1 MAAMR
6 SGSEG
11 VSSIRFEADDNHVN
25 LISLVPPPSQ
35 LTLRSYNVLTGALVQ
50 VSLKEWIMGGL
61 FSQRSLVIHG
71 HAQCAKTPVARAV
84 CAFLATRL
92 QAASGNDPFY
102 LKVGTADTLRDATRD
117 GLMRAGVPILF
128 DEVSPAAPRGSRH
141 AMGIEDVKHM
151 TEAAETSSL
160 DGRCKDIVFA
170 YPQPKLF
177 TSNAASPHEWFNALP
192 IDIFVQTDAQRL
204 ALHADVA
211 AVFKRCYFLHVT
223 NCMIPQSVH
232 DRHEADKLASLSA
245 QMSSFVG
252 PDLP

>member
-1 MAAMR
+1 
-6 SGSEG
+6 
-11 VSSIRFEADDNHVN
+11 
-25 LISLVPPPSQ
+25 
-35 LTLRSYNVLTGALVQ
+35 
-50 VSLKEWIMGGL
+50 
-61 FSQRSLVIHG
+61 
-71 HAQCAKTPVARAV
+71 
-84 CAFLATRL
+84 
-92 QAASGNDPFY
+92 
-102 LKVGTADTLRDATRD
+102 
-117 GLMRAGVPILF
+117 
-128 DEVSPAAPRGSRH
+128 
-141 AMGIEDVKHM
+141 MGIEDVKHM